1 MTEDQAFEAIK
12 NAIRLENL
20 SRETAAK
27 VTKQLLE
34 VFEEAKRAISR
45 IDTGDPLREQRL
57 RQVLQQLAP
66 LFRGPNDRL
75 YLELTSALRE
85 EVERQAQPIRNAAGR
100 RGASQR
106 DRRLVHRRPPA
117 NRALLQLRGVA
128 LAASL

>member
-34 VFEEAKRAISR
+34 VFEEAKRMISR
-45 IDTGDPLREQRL
+45 IDSGSPLREQRL

-75 YLELTSALRE
+75 YLELTKALRD
-85 EVERQAQPIRNAAGR
+85 EVGTAGLLGR
-100 RGASQR
+100 EVSRCGGAESS
-106 DRRLVHRRPPA
+106 A
-117 NRALLQLRGVA
+117 
-128 LAASL
+128 